1 MNAKAENLRIGVIG
15 VGSMGRHHIRIVSQT
30 QGVES
35 AGLFDSDEERAK
47 HFCTEYGCTAYEKLD
62 DLLKAADAVIIAA
75 PTTLHAEIGM
85 KCFSQGV
92 HVLMEK
98 PLAHNVKEASQLVDT
113 AKEHNAIL
121 MVGHVERFNP
131 AVQKLFEVF
140 QTETEEIVSI
150 DAQRLMPF
158 DGSRCMDVDV
168 LSDLLIHDVDL
179 ALEIADSNV
188 RKVSAAGRAIFST
201 QIDTAHTRIEFENGA
216 YAVFWT
222 GKCSAKKARN
232 ITVATRSR
240 CYEADTLTPS
250 LTVYSADQIPEN
262 ENGICFMT
270 DLKSARIELPD
281 QEPLRAELEEFIDAV
296 RARRSPLIDGKRGLR
311 GMQVLELV
319 RSSIIEQKE
328 IVNEKGM

>member
-30 QGVES
+30 EGVES
-35 AGLFDSDEERAK
+35 TGLFDPDDERAK
-47 HFCTEYGCTAYEKLD
+47 HFCTEYGCTAHENLD
-62 DLLKAADAVIIAA
+62 NLLEATDAVIVAA

-85 KCFSQGV
+85 KCLNRGI

-98 PLAHNVKEASQLVDT
+98 PLAHNVEEASKLVES
-113 AKEHNAIL
+113 AQERNIVL

-131 AVQKLFEVF
+131 AVRKFFEVF
-140 QTETEEIVSI
+140 QTETEDIVSI
-150 DAQRLMPF
+150 DARRLMPF

-179 ALEIADSNV
+179 ALEIAGSNV
-188 RKVSAAGRAIFST
+188 KKVSAAGRAIFST

-222 GKCSAKKARN
+222 GKCSPKKARN

-262 ENGICFMT
+262 EDGICFMT
-270 DLKSARIELPD
+270 DLKSERVELSN

-296 RARRSPLIDGKRGLR
+296 RGRRSPLIDGKRGLR

-319 RSSIIEQKE
+319 RSSILDQKE
-328 IVNEKGM
+328 IVNEQRI